1 MRAADRLGDI
11 DCSRVAAV
19 RKQNGELL
27 AAEPSDQIAV
37 RQSVS
42 GPLGEV
48 RENAVTGHMSMR
60 VVDALEVVQ
69 VEHQQADRRLCAS
82 RVGKFRFR
90 VAEER
95 TAREDP
101 GQMVEFDG
109 KEELTLGSTA
119 FLGRTGNRD
128 RPHAIS
134 VTAMDVMTSSFH
146 VEAA

>member
-1 MRAADRLGDI
+1 
-11 DCSRVAAV
+11 
-19 RKQNGELL
+19 
-27 AAEPSDQIAV
+27 
-37 RQSVS
+37 
-42 GPLGEV
+42 
-48 RENAVTGHMSMR
+48 MR

-95 TAREDP
+95 TTREDP

-119 FLGRTGNRD
+119 FLGRTGNRYRPQRDQCD
-128 RPHAIS
+128 RYGCDDVLVPRRGGLIS
-134 VTAMDVMTSSFH
+134 DVESTATRH
-146 VEAA
+146 HE